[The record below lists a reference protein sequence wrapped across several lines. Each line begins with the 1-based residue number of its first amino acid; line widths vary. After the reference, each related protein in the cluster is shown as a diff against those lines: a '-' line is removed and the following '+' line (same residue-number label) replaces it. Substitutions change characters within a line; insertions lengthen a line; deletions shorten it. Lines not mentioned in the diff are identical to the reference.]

1 MPTAETAPQSVPR
14 DLPLDHQGCTQDGK
28 LLYLHPITW
37 TPGALKQVSGSL
49 GRCGEEFSCLY
60 LGGSLRGTQG
70 TPCQESACNASD
82 AGSIPGLWRSPGE
95 GKGYPLQ
102 YSGLENSMDCIV
114 HGVAKSRTLLSN
126 FHTIYIYIHT
136 FFFRYILF
144 YLYFLLLDYMFFYIY
159 ENIYI
164 FFFRSFSIICIFKD
178 FFEMDHF

>member
-1 MPTAETAPQSVPR
+1 MSS
-14 DLPLDHQGCTQDGK
+14 DGK
-28 LLYLHPITW
+28 ASVGNTGDPASI
-37 TPGALKQVSGSL
+37 PGL
-49 GRCGEEFSCLY
+49 GRSPGGNGNPLQYPCLENPRGQKSL
-60 LGGSLRGTQG
+60 LGYSPWGRKESDTTERPTLHGSAGG
-70 TPCQESACNASD
+70 ESACNLED
-82 AGSIPGLWRSPGE
+82 LGSISGLGRFPGE

-136 FFFRYILF
+136 FFFRYILC